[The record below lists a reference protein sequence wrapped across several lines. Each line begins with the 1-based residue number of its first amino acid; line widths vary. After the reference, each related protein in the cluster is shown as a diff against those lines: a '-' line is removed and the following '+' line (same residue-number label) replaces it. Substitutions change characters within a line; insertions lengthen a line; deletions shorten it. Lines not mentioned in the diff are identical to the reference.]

1 MHISWFSSVIA
12 RRNRRCGAGERW
24 RKREHRLLSSSVDY
38 RSRHMPKTV
47 LDKVLHAIETLAEPG
62 GASRPA
68 IAKCVKSE
76 NGGVEVSAALLKKA
90 LATGVSKGKL
100 VQTGQRF
107 ALVGVVIEARP
118 EDTVEKTILKEGTGR
133 VCENGD
139 EVDMAY
145 VGTLQSDGSQ
155 FDRAPHFKFVLGGG
169 EVIKGW
175 DKGVVGMKEGEKA
188 RLIVPPKL
196 GYGKRGSGKEIP
208 PDSTLCF
215 EVTLNK
221 IC

>member
-1 MHISWFSSVIA
+1 METKWT
-12 RRNRRCGAGERW
+12 W
-24 RKREHRLLSSSVDY
+24 RMWAPCRVMAHNSI
-38 RSRHMPKTV
+38 V
-47 LDKVLHAIETLAEPG
+47 L
-62 GASRPA
+62 
-68 IAKCVKSE
+68 
-76 NGGVEVSAALLKKA
+76 
-90 LATGVSKGKL
+90 
-100 VQTGQRF
+100 
-107 ALVGVVIEARP
+107 
-118 EDTVEKTILKEGTGR
+118 
-133 VCENGD
+133 
-139 EVDMAY
+139 
-145 VGTLQSDGSQ
+145 
-155 FDRAPHFKFVLGGG
+155 HFKFVLGGG